1 MCSHMSTPKIKQA
14 RELGLESELMMEQR
28 EKDEM
33 SSQTSLPDAS
43 DTVEE

>member
-1 MCSHMSTPKIKQA
+1 MCSHMSTPKIKQGWK
-14 RELGLESELMMEQR
+14 LDLESELMMEQR

-33 SSQTSLPDAS
+33 SSQTSLPDTP